1 MVRVSS
7 FSIFVLLVWMRLSL
21 LISKVSLRR
30 VSSPK
35 VYLGLVLTAL
45 YNAKSD
51 GVSLCNTG
59 ALSNSSILTSARA
72 IAGVAAL
79 IAA

>member
-1 MVRVSS
+1 
-7 FSIFVLLVWMRLSL
+7 MRLSL
-21 LISKVSLRR
+21 LISKASLRR

-35 VYLGLVLTAL
+35 VYLGLFLIAL
-45 YNAKSD
+45 YNANSD
-51 GVSLCNTG
+51 GVSRCNVG
-59 ALSNSSILTSARA
+59 ALSNSSILTSARD